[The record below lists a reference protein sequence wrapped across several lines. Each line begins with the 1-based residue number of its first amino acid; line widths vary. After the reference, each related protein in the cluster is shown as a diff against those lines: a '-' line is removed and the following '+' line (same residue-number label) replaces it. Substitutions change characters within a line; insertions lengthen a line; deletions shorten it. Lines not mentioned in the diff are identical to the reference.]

1 MPGQGNKGQKGTR
14 TMKKKP
20 GWGRREF
27 LKTTGRTLGYATLAA
42 QIHPGFA
49 GASPVD
55 LPPIQRN
62 PEKLRRLLDQ
72 MEKKGY
78 QYWSVPRRDGEF
90 LHFMV
95 KACGA
100 KNILEIGTS
109 QGFSAIWMGLA
120 LEETGGRLTTIEISR
135 DRYEQARRNVRE
147 AGLAERVRLILGD
160 AHTEVTQL
168 AGPFDFIF
176 SDADKEGQMD
186 YFQKLYPRKLAPGGI
201 LAVHNAIR
209 QEESMK
215 DYLALIRK
223 HGDFD
228 TVTLSV
234 TMDDGFCLSYRHR
247 GRGSR
252 G

>member
-1 MPGQGNKGQKGTR
+1 
-14 TMKKKP
+14 MKTKP
-20 GWGRREF
+20 RFGRREF
-27 LKTTGRTLGYATLAA
+27 LKTTGKTLSYATLAA
-42 QIHPGFA
+42 QIHPAFT
-49 GASPVD
+49 GASAADVG
-55 LPPIQRN
+55 PIQRDR
-62 PEKLRRLLDQ
+62 EKLRRLLDR

-78 QYWSVPRRDGEF
+78 RYWSVPRKDGEF

-95 KACGA
+95 KAIRA

-147 AGLAERVRLILGD
+147 AGLVESVRLIHED
-160 AHTEVTQL
+160 AHEEVTKL
-168 AGPFDFIF
+168 EGPFDFIF

-186 YFQKLYPRKLAPGGI
+186 YFRKLYPQRLAPGGI

-209 QEESMK
+209 QADSMK
-215 DYLALIRK
+215 DYLEMIGK
-223 HGDFD
+223 HAEFD
-228 TVTLSV
+228 TITLSV

-247 GRGSR
+247 GRR
-252 G
+252 ARN

>member
-1 MPGQGNKGQKGTR
+1 
-14 TMKKKP
+14 MKTKP
-20 GWGRREF
+20 RFGRREF
-27 LKTTGRTLGYATLAA
+27 LKTTGKTLSYATLAA
-42 QIHPGFA
+42 QILPPFT
-49 GASPVD
+49 GASAVD
-55 LPPIQRN
+55 LGPIQRDR
-62 PEKLRRLLDQ
+62 EKLRQLLDR

-78 QYWSVPRRDGEF
+78 QYWSVPRKDGEF

-95 KACGA
+95 KAIRA

-147 AGLAERVRLILGD
+147 AGLVERVKLIHGD
-160 AHTEVTQL
+160 AHAEVTKL
-168 AGPFDFIF
+168 EGSFDFIF

-186 YFQKLYPRKLAPGGI
+186 YFRKLYPQRLPPGGI

-209 QEESMK
+209 QADSMK
-215 DYLALIRK
+215 DYFAMIKK
-223 HGDFD
+223 HAEFD
-228 TVTLSV
+228 TITLSV

-247 GRGSR
+247 GRRARS
-252 G
+252 